1 MHEGSKLSRVVATSM
16 KFLHFLTG
24 IVYLVKLSL
33 NLKFFRGRVLGLFYF
48 VNLILGRD
56 SGQM

>member
-16 KFLHFLTG
+16 KFLHFLIG

-33 NLKFFRGRVLGLFYF
+33 NFFRGRVLGLFYF